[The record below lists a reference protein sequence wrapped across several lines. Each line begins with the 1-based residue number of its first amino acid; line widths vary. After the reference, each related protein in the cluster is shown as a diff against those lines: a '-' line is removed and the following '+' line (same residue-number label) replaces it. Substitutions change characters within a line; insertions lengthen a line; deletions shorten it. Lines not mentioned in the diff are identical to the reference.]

1 MPHPGRNLP
10 LSSDRSSASP
20 DPSLR
25 GAAGLSDRELVRITL
40 RASGGAEAAARELFD
55 RHRGAATAYA
65 AQCTTT
71 PTAAAL
77 LLTSAEFAA
86 TQSFLVDGGSTAW
99 RPYLLNTLVR
109 TAAEWAA
116 GDKQHHL
123 APELCSWLAE
133 SGGVVAGP
141 VQGNDTAGVV
151 LLVQAFH
158 QLPERLQVVLWH
170 RVVDQ
175 EDIAQVARCTG
186 TSQDAVRIW
195 ADTVEDKFLTV
206 YGRLYE
212 ETAAARCRPF
222 SRLVLTTARTGLPQ
236 APGDGGASGLEGHL
250 ATCGNCDRVFRHL
263 SRPHGHEWGPPLAE
277 SLLPWG
283 GGDYCAGRAV
293 VRAGE
298 PPTGATAG
306 DVPPASS
313 LRLRILR
320 TRALRTRSGRAL
332 VAAAVAGAVL
342 GVVLLSTGDSDPA
355 PGDPAATLRGSHDS
369 SHTWSGSTTSP
380 KGPGPSPSVSPSAS
394 KSFKSSTSSSKPPAD
409 PPSTSK
415 SPPGPKPGKLTDARL
430 RWDFENAGERP
441 EDTSA
446 AGLPGSYHGRVEWSD
461 DRNGSVWFNGV
472 SYVETSRAVVDTAR
486 SFTVSAWARLTSNGE
501 FYTVAAQD
509 GGNISGFFLQYA
521 QDDNRWRLAMGQ
533 SDSTEAGEDEAESAG
548 PPAMD
553 TWQHLTGVFDAEK
566 RQIRLYVDGRLQST
580 AAHRSTWN
588 ANGSFTVGRGLW
600 EGDEADQYKGY
611 VDDVRAYQRAMSASE
626 ISALASAGPNG

>member
-1 MPHPGRNLP
+1 M
-10 LSSDRSSASP
+10 
-20 DPSLR
+20 
-25 GAAGLSDRELVRITL
+25 SDRELVRITL
-40 RASGGAEAAARELFD
+40 RASGGAEAAARELSD

-77 LLTSAEFAA
+77 LLTAAEVAA
-86 TQSFLVDGGSTAW
+86 AQSFLVDGGSTAW

-109 TAAEWAA
+109 TAAEWAG
-116 GDKQHHL
+116 GDEQHHL
-123 APELCSWLAE
+123 APDLCSWLAE
-133 SGGVVAGP
+133 SGGVVADP
-141 VQGNDTAGVV
+141 VQGDDTAGVV

-170 RVVDQ
+170 RLVDQ

-186 TSQDAVRIW
+186 TSQDSARIW
-195 ADTVEDKFLTV
+195 ADTVEDKFLTL

-222 SRLVLTTARTGLPQ
+222 SRLVLTTARTGLPR
-236 APGDGGASGLEGHL
+236 ALGNGGASGLTGHL
-250 ATCGNCDRVFRHL
+250 AMCGNCDRVFRHL
-263 SRPHGHEWGPPLAE
+263 SRLHGHEWGPLLAE
-277 SLLPWG
+277 SLLLWG
-283 GGDYCAGRAV
+283 AEDYCAGRAV

-306 DVPPASS
+306 DVPAASS
-313 LRLRILR
+313 LRPRTLRTRALRTRALR

-332 VAAAVAGAVL
+332 VAATVAGAVL
-342 GVVLLSTGDSDPA
+342 GVVLLGTGDSDPA
-355 PGDPAATLRGSHDS
+355 PGDPAATLRDSHDS
-369 SHTWSGSTTSP
+369 SHTWSGSTTPP
-380 KGPGPSPSVSPSAS
+380 KGPGPSPSVSSSASTSSESSTSSTSQSEPPADSPSAS
-394 KSFKSSTSSSKPPAD
+394 KSPP
-409 PPSTSK
+409 PPRA
-415 SPPGPKPGKLTDARL
+415 GNLADARL

-446 AGLPGSYHGRVEWSD
+446 AGRPGSYHGRVEWSD
-461 DRNGSVWFNGV
+461 DRNGSVWFDGV

-486 SFTVSAWARLTSNGE
+486 SFTVSAWARLTSSGE

-509 GGNISGFFLQYA
+509 GGDISGFFLQYA
-521 QDDNRWRLAMGQ
+521 QDDNRWRLAMGH
-533 SDSTEAGEDEAESAG
+533 SDSTEAGEDEAESDG
-548 PPAMD
+548 PPAMN

-600 EGDEADQYKGY
+600 EGDEADRYKGY